1 MEKFFKLKENNTDVK
16 TEIIAGITTFMTM
29 AYILAVNPNMLAET
43 GMNPNGVFTA
53 TALASGIAT
62 ILMALLAN
70 YPFALGPGMGLNAY
84 FTYTVVI
91 RYGYSW
97 QFALTAVFIEGLIFI
112 LLSFFKVREL
122 IFNSIP
128 LELKNAVSAGIG
140 LFIAFIGLT
149 NAGIIQNGQGTITE
163 LGNVTEAAPLLAIIG
178 ILLTGVLVIKQV
190 KGAIL
195 IGIVATTLIG
205 IPMGVTVIPQ
215 GFTPFS
221 IPSGM
226 GDVAFKFVGLKE
238 VFSSKMLIV
247 VFTFLFVDM
256 FDTVGTLAGVASK
269 TGMLDEDGNLP
280 RVEKALLADAIGT
293 TVGAAMGT
301 STVTTYVESS
311 AGVAEG
317 GRTGLTSLTT
327 GILFLISLFLS
338 PIFLLIPASAITP
351 ALVIVGLFMISPVAS
366 IDWTDYTVAIP
377 AFITL
382 IMMPFAYS
390 IAEGIVFG
398 MISYTVLKTLTG
410 HRKDVS
416 LLMYIISILF
426 TLRYVFIAF
435 K

>member
-311 AGVAEG
+311 AGVDEG

>member
-163 LGNVTEAAPLLAIIG
+163 LGNVTDAAPLLAIIG

-226 GDVAFKFVGLKE
+226 GDVACKFVGLKE

-327 GILFLISLFLS
+327 GILFLRSLFLS